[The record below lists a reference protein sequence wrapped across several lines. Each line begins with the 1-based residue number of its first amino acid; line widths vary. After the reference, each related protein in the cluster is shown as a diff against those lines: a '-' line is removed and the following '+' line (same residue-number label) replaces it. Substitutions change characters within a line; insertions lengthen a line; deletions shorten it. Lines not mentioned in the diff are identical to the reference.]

1 MGAPDGASKAGT
13 QCEVK
18 SMKMTLFRKAGTRV
32 AMIALCSGAL
42 GVLPMMAQDPA
53 PAAPQGQMGPR
64 GGNMQG
70 RQLEMLTKELNLTAD
85 QQTQVKAIDDDTA
98 KQMMALRN
106 DTSLS
111 QDDRRAK
118 MMDIRKGSQDK
129 IRAILTDDQKT
140 KYDALQAKMRERMKE
155 RSGGGGPPAPPAPP
169 Q

>member
-1 MGAPDGASKAGT
+1 
-13 QCEVK
+13 
-18 SMKMTLFRKAGTRV
+18 MKMSLFRKAGTRV
-32 AMIALCSGAL
+32 ALIALCSGAL
-42 GVLPMMAQDPA
+42 GVLPMMAQDSA
-53 PAAPQGQMGPR
+53 PATPQGQMGPR

-70 RQLEMLTKELNLTAD
+70 RQLEMLTKRLNLTAD

-98 KQMMALRN
+98 KQMMAVRN

-111 QDDRRAK
+111 QDDKRAK

-140 KYDALQAKMRERMKE
+140 KYDALQAEMREKMKE
-155 RSGGGGPPAPPAPP
+155 RNGGGGGAPPAPP